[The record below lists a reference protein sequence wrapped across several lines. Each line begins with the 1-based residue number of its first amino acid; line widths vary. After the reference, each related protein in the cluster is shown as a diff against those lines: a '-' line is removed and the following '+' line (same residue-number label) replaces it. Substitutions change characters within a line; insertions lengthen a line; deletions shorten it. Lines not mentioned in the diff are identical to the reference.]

1 MTNLRLRVELA
12 DRPGVFA
19 GATAALAAL
28 GVDLL
33 AVDVLEENGPT
44 VVDELVVS
52 LPPGVTVQDVED
64 VLRVAGAI
72 ELLSTSLDSPTRDP
86 VVRALED
93 AVTVLSSPWN
103 AAAKGEALAAVAYAD
118 IGQLLD
124 VGEAWRFPLARR
136 AIDTQVPAAGRAGP
150 DASPLAVPSGWVL
163 WAAQAGPDPAFVA
176 VVGRR
181 LNVRFSAAEAARVR
195 AFATLLATVG
205 VISAY

>member
-19 GATAALAAL
+19 GATASLASL

-52 LPPGVTVQDVED
+52 LPPGVTVQQVED

-72 ELLSTSLDSPTRDP
+72 ELLSTSVDVPTRDP
-86 VVRALED
+86 VVRALD
-93 AVTVLSSPWN
+93 HALTVLTSPWD
-103 AAAKGEALAAVAYAD
+103 AAAKGDALAAVAYAD
-118 IGQLLD
+118 VGQLLD
-124 VGEAWRFPLARR
+124 IGEACRFPLACR
-136 AIDTQVPAAGRAGP
+136 ALDTQVPAAGRASP
-150 DASPLAVPSGWVL
+150 DASPLALASGWVL
-163 WAAQAGPDPAFVA
+163 WVAQAGPDPAFLA

-181 LNVRFSAAEAARVR
+181 LNVRFSAAEAARLR

>member
-1 MTNLRLRVELA
+1 MTNLRLRLELA

-33 AVDVLEENGPT
+33 SVDVLEENGPT

-52 LPPGVTVQDVED
+52 LPLGVTIQDVED
-64 VLRVAGAI
+64 VLRMAGAI
-72 ELLSTSLDSPTRDP
+72 ELLSASVDGPTRDP
-86 VVRALED
+86 VVRVLD
-93 AVTVLSSPWN
+93 HAVTVLTSPWD
-103 AAAKGEALAAVAYAD
+103 AAAKGDALAAVAYAD
-118 IGQLLD
+118 VGQLVD
-124 VGEAWRFPLARR
+124 VGEAARFPLARR
-136 AIDTQVPAAGRAGP
+136 ALETQVPAAGRAGP
-150 DASPLAVPSGWVL
+150 DSSPLGIPSGWVL
-163 WAAQAGPDPAFVA
+163 WAAQAGPDPAFLA

-181 LNVRFSAAEAARVR
+181 LNVRFSAAEAARLR

>member
-1 MTNLRLRVELA
+1 MTNLRLRIELE

-19 GATAALAAL
+19 GATAVLGAL

-64 VLRVAGAI
+64 ALRLAGAI
-72 ELLSTSLDSPTRDP
+72 ELLSIAIDGPTRDP
-86 VVRALED
+86 VVRVLD
-93 AVTVLSSPWN
+93 HAVTVLTSPWD
-103 AAAKGEALAAVAYAD
+103 ADAKGQALAAVAYAD
-118 IGQLLD
+118 VGQLID
-124 VGEAWRFPLARR
+124 VGEASRFPLARR
-136 AIDTQVPAAGRAGP
+136 ALDMQVPAAGRAGP
-150 DASPLAVPSGWVL
+150 DASPLAIPSGWVL
-163 WAAQAGPDPAFVA
+163 GVAQAGPDPAFLA
-176 VVGRR
+176 VVARR
-181 LNVRFSAAEAARVR
+181 LNVRFSAAEAARLR

>member
-12 DRPGVFA
+12 DQPGVFA

-44 VVDELVVS
+44 VIDELVVS
-52 LPPGVTVQDVED
+52 LPPGVTVQHVED

-72 ELLSTSLDSPTRDP
+72 ELLSTSIDVPTRDP
-86 VVRALED
+86 VVRVLD
-93 AVTVLSSPWN
+93 HAVTVLTSPWD
-103 AAAKGEALAAVAYAD
+103 ADAKGEALAAVAYAD
-118 IGQLLD
+118 VGQLID
-124 VGEAWRFPLARR
+124 VGEALRFPLARR
-136 AIDTQVPAAGRAGP
+136 AVETRIPAIGRADP
-150 DASPLAVPSGWVL
+150 DASPLAIPSGWVL
-163 WAAQAGPDPAFVA
+163 WVAQAGPDPAFVA

-181 LNVRFSAAEAARVR
+181 LNVRFSAAEAARLR

>member
-1 MTNLRLRVELA
+1 MTNLRLRIELA

-72 ELLSTSLDSPTRDP
+72 ELLSTSVDSPTRDP
-86 VVRALED
+86 VVRVLED
-93 AVTVLSSPWN
+93 AVTVLSSPWH

-124 VGEAWRFPLARR
+124 VGEALRFPLARR

-205 VISAY
+205 VTSAY